1 MKLGKQVHR
10 TVSSN
15 NSKKTKNLK
24 KSNNS
29 KKSIKRKINKPMIIV
44 SAINALFTILLICF
58 IISLHMVPA
67 KFIVLIAV
75 ILLGLDVAVLF
86 LLKQKKMVFKIVG
99 YVISFILILISS
111 IGIYYIAKTNSF
123 LNKAFNNATNSYT
136 SKYYV
141 VATEDSDISEV
152 NDLKDD
158 TIGYYASIPNVGQA
172 IDEISSKVSM
182 ETKSYDDILS
192 NFNDLKKGSIDAV
205 LIEQS
210 IYDALIDSEIGIIKE
225 SDYEIVYEF
234 DISIEEEVEEI
245 VDDGNSFS
253 VYIGGVDFTEKN
265 TDFNMI
271 VTINMKSHKILLTS
285 IPRDYYVSVS
295 SYGMHELLG
304 YVGYSGINTSR
315 KTMEELFDTN
325 IDYYVKISTNSIV
338 GLVDTLGGVQFCN
351 SGAAFTTTHA
361 LVQGTYDDTR
371 GQKLTVPNGCRTYNG
386 IQILTIVRERL
397 AFSDGDRQRQR
408 NCQQVMINIFKQMA
422 SAGTITNYSNV
433 LDAVSSLYTTN
444 LSRDMITDIANETI
458 NGASWT
464 FEQQSVTG
472 YDSRGYVHMGT
483 VQDYVM
489 YPDEDSVNEAIN
501 NIKRIK
507 AGK

>member
-1 MKLGKQVHR
+1 MLEKQIHR

-15 NSKKTKNLK
+15 NSKR
-24 KSNNS
+24 S
-29 KKSIKRKINKPMIIV
+29 KKRKINKPMIIMPAV
-44 SAINALFTILLICF
+44 NLLFIILLISF
-58 IISLHMVPA
+58 IISLHMVPS
-67 KFIVLIAV
+67 KFIVLIMIV
-75 ILLGLDVAVLF
+75 LLILDLVVLF
-86 LLKQKKMVFKIVG
+86 LLKKKKMIFKTVG
-99 YVISFILILISS
+99 YVVSFILILISS

-123 LNKAFNNATNSYT
+123 LNKAFNNAANSYT
-136 SKYYV
+136 ATYYV
-141 VATEDSDISEV
+141 VAEVDSGISELD
-152 NDLKDD
+152 DLSDSM
-158 TIGYYASIPNVGQA
+158 IGYYASIPNVEQA
-172 IDEISSKVSM
+172 IDELSSKIKM
-182 ETKSYDDILS
+182 TPKSYDNISS
-192 NFNDLKKGSIDAV
+192 NYNDLKKGSIDAT

-210 IYDALIDSEIGIIKE
+210 IYEALIDSEIGIIKE
-225 SDYEIVYEF
+225 SDYEIVYTF
-234 DISIEEEVEEI
+234 DVSIEEEVEEI

-489 YPDEDSVNEAIN
+489 RPDEDSVNEAIN

-507 AGK
+507 SGK